1 MNNILIKTLAFF
13 FIIGLSACSYKPI
26 FSEQNYGFEIEKII
40 LNGEKDINRIINS
53 KLKSIKSD
61 GEIEKERYT
70 LVIQS
75 KKSREIVSKDS
86 KGDPLKFKLIIFV
99 EYEVSKNGNLL
110 LNNKIEK
117 NNVYNN
123 ETDKFE
129 LEQTEDIILEKLTE
143 SISDS
148 LVSSIINLDDN

>member
-1 MNNILIKTLAFF
+1 MNNIFIKTLAFF

-40 LNGEKDINRIINS
+40 LSGEKNINRIINS

-61 GEIEKERYT
+61 GENQKERYT

>member
-1 MNNILIKTLAFF
+1 MNNIFIKTLAFF

>member
-1 MNNILIKTLAFF
+1 MNNIFIKILTFF
-13 FIIGLSACSYKPI
+13 LVIGISACSYKPI

-40 LNGEKDINRIINS
+40 LSGEKNINNIINS

-61 GEIEKERYT
+61 REVEKERYT
-70 LVIQS
+70 LEIQS
-75 KKSREIVSKDS
+75 KKIREIVSKDS
-86 KGDPLKFKLIIFV
+86 KGDPLKFKMIIFI
-99 EYEVSKNGNLL
+99 EYKVSKNGNIL

-123 ETDKFE
+123 DSDKFE